1 MFYKT
6 LVMQSQL
13 DNPISPLDTCTS
25 SLVWSV
31 SSSDHTLRYKKK
43 KKMATVPYISY
54 DMATSSWLPSLTIDT
69 TRREWGQ
76 RAEDMFL

>member
-13 DNPISPLDTCTS
+13 DNPISPPRYLYLWPC
-25 SLVWSV
+25 LVRRLVGSHPPV
-31 SSSDHTLRYKKK
+31 KKK
-43 KKMATVPYISY
+43 KNGYALYISY
-54 DMATSSWLPSLTIDT
+54 DIASSSWLPSLMIDT